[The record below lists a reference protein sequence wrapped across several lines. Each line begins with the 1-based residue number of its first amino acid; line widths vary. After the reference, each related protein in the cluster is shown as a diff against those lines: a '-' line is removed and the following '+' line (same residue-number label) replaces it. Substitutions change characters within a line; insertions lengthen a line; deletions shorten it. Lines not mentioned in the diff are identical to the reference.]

1 MDRKTTLKMLSKYC
15 VVIFALCIL
24 TENYICSR
32 RPKNDTFHK
41 FKKRRK
47 LETNP
52 DKSVS
57 LSHVTEG
64 LRIVENVTQNLETQT
79 SKQNI
84 NVDKMEIIFKRR
96 RLHVQNVCKQY
107 KQELANNT
115 G

>member
-1 MDRKTTLKMLSKYC
+1 MLSKYS
-15 VVIFALCIL
+15 VVIFALCLL

-32 RPKNDTFHK
+32 SPKNDTFHN

-47 LETNP
+47 LETNS

-64 LRIVENVTQNLETQT
+64 LRLVENVSQKLETQT
-79 SKQNI
+79 AKQN
-84 NVDKMEIIFKRR
+84 VDVDNIEMIFKKR

>member
-1 MDRKTTLKMLSKYC
+1 M
-15 VVIFALCIL
+15 
-24 TENYICSR
+24 
-32 RPKNDTFHK
+32 
-41 FKKRRK
+41 
-47 LETNP
+47 ETNS

-64 LRIVENVTQNLETQT
+64 LRLAENVTQNFETQT
-79 SKQNI
+79 SKQSI
-84 NVDKMEIIFKRR
+84 DVDKMEIVFKKR

>member
-1 MDRKTTLKMLSKYC
+1 M
-15 VVIFALCIL
+15 
-24 TENYICSR
+24 
-32 RPKNDTFHK
+32 
-41 FKKRRK
+41 
-47 LETNP
+47 ETNS

-64 LRIVENVTQNLETQT
+64 LRLVENVTQNLETQT

-84 NVDKMEIIFKRR
+84 DVGKMETIFNRR